1 MGDSHWDSSEDVP
14 ASHVAPASDGR
25 ERRSSERIEVTWS
38 VDCETDETFLYASI
52 TNISEVGIFV
62 RTVYPLTVGTR
73 LTLRFAPPKM
83 PEGFLL
89 RGVVQW
95 VNGVRALADN
105 PNPGMGVAF
114 SELTAE
120 ERERIVDVIHTFAYV
135 RDIPSN

>member
-14 ASHVAPASDGR
+14 TSHATPASDGR

-52 TNISEVGIFV
+52 ANISEVGIFV

-73 LTLRFAPPKM
+73 LTLRFAAPKM
-83 PEGFLL
+83 PEAFIL

-95 VNGVRALADN
+95 VNEVRALADN
-105 PNPGMGVAF
+105 PNPGMGVSF
-114 SELTAE
+114 LELTAE
-120 ERERIVDVIHTFAYV
+120 ERERIVDVIRTFAYV
-135 RDIPSN
+135 RDIPGN

>member
-1 MGDSHWDSSEDVP
+1 MKSFTRIGLPILLVVGVVFGITFIRMYSPED
-14 ASHVAPASDGR
+14 
-25 ERRSSERIEVTWS
+25 T
-38 VDCETDETFLYASI
+38 ETDETFLYASI
-52 TNISEVGIFV
+52 ANISEVGIFV

-83 PEGFLL
+83 PEAFIL

-105 PNPGMGVAF
+105 PNPGMGVSF
-114 SELTAE
+114 LELTAE